1 MKKRILTLL
10 CILCTALALCS
21 CTVTGNPIPEG
32 MDEAAVLA
40 AGEEIISDLN
50 EGNWQEI
57 FDQLRE
63 DAQASTGSPAAIQA
77 HMESVLAKVGPFEKL
92 KDTRANR
99 AAIITSVI
107 LIAAIAVIISVTVAN
122 NRSKQNDEPI
132 AKPSTTQKGEV
143 TTKAPTTTAAPE
155 TEPPAATSPRPVEDK
170 LPSFSLPVSGVLS
183 KKHSVDTQVF
193 SPTLG
198 EYRVHLGIDI
208 ATEEAAPVCA
218 MAAGTVAQIWEDP
231 MMGWSLALSHTG
243 DAVTVYKNLSKQ
255 FAEGIAVGAEVEAG
269 QLLGSVGDTAMIEIA
284 EEPHLHV
291 EMTVKGLQ
299 VDPLEYFSKDVLS
312 ALTEDSIYESEADK

>member
-1 MKKRILTLL
+1 MQK
-10 CILCTALALCS
+10 
-21 CTVTGNPIPEG
+21 
-32 MDEAAVLA
+32 
-40 AGEEIISDLN
+40 
-50 EGNWQEI
+50 NWKDSQ
-57 FDQLRE
+57 FF
-63 DAQASTGSPAAIQA
+63 
-77 HMESVLAKVGPFEKL
+77 KKL
-92 KDTRANR
+92 KHIRVNR
-99 AAIITSVI
+99 AVYLSAIIVLLS
-107 LIAAIAVIISVTVAN
+107 ISVVLIITAVN
-122 NRSKQNDEPI
+122 NRAHKDAIDTTPPTVNTPEPEQTTPPPQTGGND
-132 AKPSTTQKGEV
+132 KPTLNNTVPEF
-143 TTKAPTTTAAPE
+143 ALPTI
-155 TEPPAATSPRPVEDK
+155 
-170 LPSFSLPVSGVLS
+170 GVLS

-231 MMGWSLALSHTG
+231 MMGWSLALSHAG

>member
-92 KDTRANR
+92 KDTMV
-99 AAIITSVI
+99 TGQSVKETGEKYATAVFYCQHDKNQAMYRI
-107 LIAAIAVIISVTVAN
+107 AFSTDMELI
-122 NRSKQNDEPI
+122 
-132 AKPSTTQKGEV
+132 
-143 TTKAPTTTAAPE
+143 
-155 TEPPAATSPRPVEDK
+155 
-170 LPSFSLPVSGVLS
+170 
-183 KKHSVDTQVF
+183 
-193 SPTLG
+193 
-198 EYRVHLGIDI
+198 
-208 ATEEAAPVCA
+208 
-218 MAAGTVAQIWEDP
+218 
-231 MMGWSLALSHTG
+231 
-243 DAVTVYKNLSKQ
+243 
-255 FAEGIAVGAEVEAG
+255 
-269 QLLGSVGDTAMIEIA
+269 
-284 EEPHLHV
+284 
-291 EMTVKGLQ
+291 GLQ
-299 VDPLEYFSKDVLS
+299 I
-312 ALTEDSIYESEADK
+312 TEQ